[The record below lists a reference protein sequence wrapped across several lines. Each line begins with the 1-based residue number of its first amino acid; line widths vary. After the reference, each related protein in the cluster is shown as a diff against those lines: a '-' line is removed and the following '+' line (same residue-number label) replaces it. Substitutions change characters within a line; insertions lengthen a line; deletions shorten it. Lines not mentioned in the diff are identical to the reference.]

1 MSERRL
7 RHGKIELALHGLRV
21 AEPAPTD
28 GAVQPLL
35 LLHGLGE
42 RSPEALPEEFAGW
55 PGDVYA
61 LDFVGHGASDLPIG
75 GGYTADAVGFATA
88 APAVGYRPVLMSLI
102 IGPGQPQ
109 FVEDVGQAASV
120 VATHGAVR
128 EALLDFQRT
137 FAAEPPGAVLDG
149 RDIGTVV
156 CPEAQVK
163 FYLEATA
170 EVRAE
175 RRLCEL
181 RSRGVES
188 IESSVLEEII
198 ARDVRDS
205 RRSAA
210 PLKPAADAS
219 RIDTT
224 ALGPDEVFGQAVA
237 IVDSSLSST

>member
-1 MSERRL
+1 MSSS
-7 RHGKIELALHGLRV
+7 
-21 AEPAPTD
+21 EPAPLVIAVD
-28 GAVQPLL
+28 GPAAAGKGTLARRL
-35 LLHGLGE
+35 AAHYGLRHLDTG
-42 RSPEALPEEFAGW
+42 AL
-55 PGDVYA
+55 YR
-61 LDFVGHGASDLPIG
+61 
-75 GGYTADAVGFATA
+75 ATA
-88 APAVGYRPVLMSLI
+88 LRLLRAGGDPVQEPAAAEAARKVTAADLDDPALRE
-102 IGPGQPQ
+102 
-109 FVEDVGQAASV
+109 EDVGQAASV

-128 EALLDFQRT
+128 EALLDYQRS

-156 CPEAQVK
+156 CPNAQVK
-163 FYLEATA
+163 LYLEATA

-224 ALGPDEVFGQAVA
+224 ALGPDKVFEQAVA
-237 IVDSSLSST
+237 IVDSRLSST

>member
-1 MSERRL
+1 MLPNRPSPLVIAVDGPAAAGKGTLARRLAAHYRL
-7 RHGKIELALHGLRV
+7 RHLDTGALYR
-21 AEPAPTD
+21 
-28 GAVQPLL
+28 
-35 LLHGLGE
+35 
-42 RSPEALPEEFAGW
+42 
-55 PGDVYA
+55 
-61 LDFVGHGASDLPIG
+61 
-75 GGYTADAVGFATA
+75 ATA
-88 APAVGYRPVLMSLI
+88 LRLLRTNGDPARAAAAAAAARDVTAADLDDPALRG
-102 IGPGQPQ
+102 
-109 FVEDVGQAASV
+109 EDVGQAASV

-128 EALLDFQRT
+128 EALLDYQRT

-224 ALGPDEVFGQAVA
+224 ALGPDEVFEQAAA

>member
-1 MSERRL
+1 MPRS
-7 RHGKIELALHGLRV
+7 
-21 AEPAPTD
+21 EPAPLVIAVD
-28 GAVQPLL
+28 GPAAAGKGTLARRLAAHYGLRHLDTGALYRAAALRLL
-35 LLHGLGE
+35 RAGGDPAQE
-42 RSPEALPEEFAGW
+42 SAAAEAARK
-55 PGDVYA
+55 
-61 LDFVGHGASDLPIG
+61 I
-75 GGYTADAVGFATA
+75 TA
-88 APAVGYRPVLMSLI
+88 ADLDDPALRE
-102 IGPGQPQ
+102 
-109 FVEDVGQAASV
+109 EDVGQAASI

-128 EALLDFQRT
+128 EALLDYQRS
-137 FAAEPPGAVLDG
+137 FAAAPPGAVLDG

-224 ALGPDEVFGQAVA
+224 ALGPDEVFEQAVE
-237 IVDSSLSST
+237 IVDSRLSST

>member
-1 MSERRL
+1 MSSSELASLVIAVDGPAAAGKGTLARRL
-7 RHGKIELALHGLRV
+7 AAHYGLRHLDTGALYRATALRLLRANGDPAQE
-21 AEPAPTD
+21 AEA
-28 GAVQPLL
+28 
-35 LLHGLGE
+35 
-42 RSPEALPEEFAGW
+42 
-55 PGDVYA
+55 
-61 LDFVGHGASDLPIG
+61 
-75 GGYTADAVGFATA
+75 ADAARHVTA
-88 APAVGYRPVLMSLI
+88 ADLGDPALR
-102 IGPGQPQ
+102 
-109 FVEDVGQAASV
+109 EEEVGQVASV

-128 EALLDFQRT
+128 VALLDYQRS
-137 FAAEPPGAVLDG
+137 FAAAPPGAVLDG

-224 ALGPDEVFGQAVA
+224 ALGPDEVFGQAAA
-237 IVDSSLSST
+237 IVDSRLSST